1 MSKVIGSEVNKGDH
15 APGCRG
21 SSHFPVA
28 SQLPNFPK
36 VASSQLPPTV
46 PKVPY
51 LSLNMAEQDEG
62 RAFFTQQRALLIQD
76 IAAVRTLPV
85 LSLAPSPHA

>member
-1 MSKVIGSEVNKGDH
+1 
-15 APGCRG
+15 
-21 SSHFPVA
+21 
-28 SQLPNFPK
+28 
-36 VASSQLPPTV
+36 
-46 PKVPY
+46 
-51 LSLNMAEQDEG
+51 MAEQDEG